1 MEQLTLLNAVRDE
14 TLSNDKAILELYER
28 RDHYAACDL
37 SQEHHAEIAHLFEVA
52 VLDMQKAVAAHEP
65 VVKVLKKVLL
75 DLGSL
80 LMAEKGA
87 SRVKSKFRND
97 EQASPKVGVATG
109 EIQQEVEHE
118 SSARSSANMS
128 QTQKS
133 AITSRLRD
141 PAVPSAEAKKIEPV
155 SLLSRSLT
163 ASKAVDTAVITTV
176 KHTEGKRDAS
186 KHTKALRLEQIQ
198 ATLKARNP
206 EWSQEKIQK
215 TASDHLVL
223 ILSKQRANAEK
234 TAVGLPSSHTARHM
248 GADSLTGIQLSQVD
262 GQGSDDARRLPPSR
276 SMSPSDPFSSM
287 RTSTS
292 TTIAAYS
299 AADLAIGFAR
309 PSTNTKR
316 APRSPPKAPAP
327 HRRKTPLKEKISV
340 HKEGGK
346 NYKSKEFVVDS
357 DESGTKMKGSNT
369 SAPPDVGVVDP
380 SEGLAGFENLDKNGN
395 YVKKPPARFVLVNGK
410 PRIALVVKLKVS
422 PEKLLNT
429 LYGKK
434 VKAERKQLGLNPSTN
449 DSRTRQS
456 RVESLPSTSDTP
468 STGGGFNASPFAP
481 QPTTKMASDNENAD
495 WESEPETTTAAMT
508 ATAPSPDVE
517 FPSFPPLTAAH
528 LPPFMK
534 GLTIAIENIIQDHA
548 KKPDDTLLKLVE
560 ELDGNKP
567 TIPGGNIAGDD
578 RHVVMSGGEYVYA
591 AVRQA
596 YADVTHTEDSPK
608 DSGIDAD
615 GDTTMT
621 STSSNEVDADPV
633 DDVKLYNHYDGITA
647 IPEKAQYN
655 GKGCAWEKTPDD
667 ADPPFRVVSKANV
680 SKLPKRELSRR
691 KAARGDQ
698 PGTWKEQGI
707 RELFEA
713 FHAHVKREYWL
724 QAAHIGT

>member
-87 SRVKSKFRND
+87 SRVKSKFR
-97 EQASPKVGVATG
+97 ASPKVGVATG

-234 TAVGLPSSHTARHM
+234 TA
-248 GADSLTGIQLSQVD
+248 LSQVD

-287 RTSTS
+287 R
-292 TTIAAYS
+292 
-299 AADLAIGFAR
+299 FAR

-327 HRRKTPLKEKISV
+327 HRRKTPLKKKISV

-481 QPTTKMASDNENAD
+481 QPTTKMASDNEDAD

-567 TIPGGNIAGDD
+567 TLPGGNIAGDD